1 MQLREFGEYS
11 RNSLNSYQA
20 NVFDPKHLAGASSDL
35 VQSMVKVG
43 RKAAELERVK
53 LQTEIQKEKSE
64 IRRKRLENKLK
75 MSKEGGKGGP
85 AKKTVKPEPE
95 PMEDDDD
102 NVLEDLVTTTETD
115 KGQPSYST
123 LEPGGFVTK
132 GTDRKSRLDKRHAKI
147 AAAAGKPEE
156 AEGEKEETEQE
167 KLEREAGELT
177 SQLKRAER
185 AEAQAQ
191 EKEQKDK
198 AKRYSQRITS
208 GKFMKKPRAV
218 TLVET
223 KKRKKSMKMGD
234 IASAEEEDDPDDIP
248 EGFHLQEESPHCI
261 NMTRAEDYQAYLR
274 QVVLEFERLIKSGV
288 TNVSEEYA
296 KVVQSM
302 FWAVKANKQTILNCA
317 DPAEVVVSVPDARCK
332 AWRLKLNGKTA
343 VDPTTLVDI
352 TDIGPQMA
360 SDIVNLKPQE
370 IMELVEDELVG
381 KSEQEVGRIKKCIG
395 NICREQALAHR
406 HAAEAAD
413 NLANLTDLVSLPILV
428 KVISA
433 TMRPTVAIKIP
444 EVDDMIARAE
454 QKVEAIRQAKQKV
467 GELKPIDEV
476 VFAQNIPK
484 YNLEWEHSPNG
495 RATAYLATL
504 VCRYMHE
511 LQQKDKKVVLSA
523 KALET
528 IYHTASSSIGKLISG
543 KQYLGG
549 AALEQLR
556 DKVEAEGKELPFKKK
571 KKLPQRSS
579 GLAKTSGAASKD

>member
-1 MQLREFGEYS
+1 M
-11 RNSLNSYQA
+11 
-20 NVFDPKHLAGASSDL
+20 FDPKHLAGASSDL

-53 LQTEIQKEKSE
+53 LQTEIIKGKSE
-64 IRRKRLENKLK
+64 LRRKRLENRV
-75 MSKEGGKGGP
+75 MMASKVGGKGGP
-85 AKKTVKPEPE
+85 AKKKVKREPD
-95 PMEDDDD
+95 PVDDD
-102 NVLEDLVTTTETD
+102 NDDFLEDLVTTTETD

-123 LEPGGFVTK
+123 LQPGGFLTK

-147 AAAAGKPEE
+147 AAVAGKPD
-156 AEGEKEETEQE
+156 EGEGEIEETAQEQ
-167 KLEREAGELT
+167 LEREAGELT
-177 SQLKRAER
+177 SQLKKAER

-198 AKRYSQRITS
+198 AKRYSQRIMS
-208 GKFMKKPRAV
+208 GKFLKKPRAV
-218 TLVET
+218 TLVKT

-234 IASAEEEDDPDDIP
+234 IASAEEEDEPDDIP

-274 QVVLEFERLIKSGV
+274 QVVLEFERLIKSGA
-288 TNVSEEYA
+288 TNISVEYA

-302 FWAVKANKQTILNCA
+302 FWAVKANKQTILNGA
-317 DPAEVVVSVPDARCK
+317 DPAEVVASVPDARCK
-332 AWRLKLNGKTA
+332 AWRLKLSGKTA

-352 TDIGPQMA
+352 ADIGPQMA

-381 KSEQEVGRIKKCIG
+381 KSEQQVGRIKRCIG

-413 NLANLTDLVSLPILV
+413 NLASLTDLVSLPILI

-433 TMRPTVAIKIP
+433 TMRPTVAIRIP

-454 QKVEAIRQAKQKV
+454 QKVEAIRQAKQNV

-484 YNLEWEHSPNG
+484 YNPEWEHSPNG
-495 RATAYLATL
+495 
-504 VCRYMHE
+504 
-511 LQQKDKKVVLSA
+511 
-523 KALET
+523 
-528 IYHTASSSIGKLISG
+528 
-543 KQYLGG
+543 
-549 AALEQLR
+549 
-556 DKVEAEGKELPFKKK
+556 
-571 KKLPQRSS
+571 
-579 GLAKTSGAASKD
+579 

>member
-1 MQLREFGEYS
+1 M
-11 RNSLNSYQA
+11 
-20 NVFDPKHLAGASSDL
+20 FDPKHLAGASSDL

-85 AKKTVKPEPE
+85 AKKTVKPEQE

-234 IASAEEEDDPDDIP
+234 IASAEEEDEPDDIP

-274 QVVLEFERLIKSGV
+274 QVVLEFERLIKSGA
-288 TNVSEEYA
+288 TNISEEYA

-302 FWAVKANKQTILNCA
+302 FWAVKANKQTILNGA
-317 DPAEVVVSVPDARCK
+317 DPAEVVASVPDARCK
-332 AWRLKLNGKTA
+332 AWRLKLSGKTA

-370 IMELVEDELVG
+370 IFELVEDELVG
-381 KSEQEVGRIKKCIG
+381 KSQEEVGRIKKCIG

-413 NLANLTDLVSLPILV
+413 NLASLTDMVSLPILV

-484 YNLEWEHSPNG
+484 YNPEWEHSPNG

-571 KKLPQRSS
+571 KKLPLRSS
-579 GLAKTSGAASKD
+579 GLAKTSGTASKD

>member
-1 MQLREFGEYS
+1 M
-11 RNSLNSYQA
+11 
-20 NVFDPKHLAGASSDL
+20 FDPKHLAGASLDL

-167 KLEREAGELT
+167 ELEREAGELT

-234 IASAEEEDDPDDIP
+234 IASAEEEDEPDDIP

-274 QVVLEFERLIKSGV
+274 QVVLEFERLIKSGA
-288 TNVSEEYA
+288 TNISEEYA

-302 FWAVKANKQTILNCA
+302 FWAVKANKQTILNGA
-317 DPAEVVVSVPDARCK
+317 DPAEVVAMVPDARCK
-332 AWRLKLNGKTA
+332 AWRLKLSRKTV

-370 IMELVEDELVG
+370 IFELVEDELVG
-381 KSEQEVGRIKKCIG
+381 KSQEEVGRIKKCIG

-413 NLANLTDLVSLPILV
+413 NLASLTDMVSLPILV

-484 YNLEWEHSPNG
+484 YNPEWEHSPNG

-571 KKLPQRSS
+571 KKLPLRSS
-579 GLAKTSGAASKD
+579 GLAKTSGTASKD

>member
-1 MQLREFGEYS
+1 
-11 RNSLNSYQA
+11 
-20 NVFDPKHLAGASSDL
+20 
-35 VQSMVKVG
+35 MVKVG

-53 LQTEIQKEKSE
+53 LQTEIIKGKSKL
-64 IRRKRLENKLK
+64 RRKRLENRV
-75 MSKEGGKGGP
+75 MMASKAGGKGGP
-85 AKKTVKPEPE
+85 AKNPKKTKREP
-95 PMEDDDD
+95 DDDD
-102 NVLEDLVTTTETD
+102 DFLEDLVVDTESA
-115 KGQPSYST
+115 KQPSYST
-123 LEPGGFVTK
+123 LKPGGFVTK
-132 GTDRKSRLDKRHAKI
+132 AEDRKERLEKRRAKI
-147 AAAAGKPEE
+147 KDDDGDS
-156 AEGEKEETEQE
+156 GDRQETEQE

-177 SQLKRAER
+177 SQLKKAER

-208 GKFMKKPRAV
+208 GKFLKKPRAV
-218 TLVET
+218 MLVET

-274 QVVLEFERLIKSGV
+274 QVVLEFERLIKSGA
-288 TNVSEEYA
+288 TNISEEYA

-302 FWAVKANKQTILNCA
+302 FWAVKANKQTILNGA
-317 DPAEVVVSVPDARCK
+317 DPAEVVASVPDARCK
-332 AWRLKLNGKTA
+332 AWRLKLSGKTA
-343 VDPTTLVDI
+343 VDPTTLVDV

-370 IMELVEDELVG
+370 IMELVEEELVG
-381 KSEQEVGRIKKCIG
+381 KSEQQVARIKKCIG

-413 NLANLTDLVSLPILV
+413 NLASLTDLVSLPIV
-428 KVISA
+428 IKVISA

-454 QKVEAIRQAKQKV
+454 EKVEAIRQAKQKV

-484 YNLEWEHSPNG
+484 YNPEWEHSPNG

-511 LQQKDKKVVLSA
+511 LQQKDKKIVLSA

-556 DKVEAEGKELPFKKK
+556 EKVEAEGKELPFKKK
-571 KKLPQRSS
+571 KKLPLRST
-579 GLAKTSGAASKD
+579 GLAKTSGTASNV

>member
-1 MQLREFGEYS
+1 M
-11 RNSLNSYQA
+11 
-20 NVFDPKHLAGASSDL
+20 FDPKHLAGASSDL
-35 VQSMVKVG
+35 VRSMVKVG

-53 LQTEIQKEKSE
+53 LQTEIIKEQSE
-64 IRRKRLENKLK
+64 LRRKRLENRLK
-75 MSKEGGKGGP
+75 MSGKAGGKGGP
-85 AKKTVKPEPE
+85 AKNPKKTKREP
-95 PMEDDDD
+95 DDDD
-102 NVLEDLVTTTETD
+102 DDFLDDLVVDTETA
-115 KGQPSYST
+115 KQPSYST
-123 LEPGGFVTK
+123 LKPGGFVTK
-132 GTDRKSRLDKRHAKI
+132 AEDRKERLEKRRAKI
-147 AAAAGKPEE
+147 KDDDDDDGDRQ
-156 AEGEKEETEQE
+156 ETEQE

-177 SQLKRAER
+177 SQLKKAER

-191 EKEQKDK
+191 EKDQKDK
-198 AKRYSQRITS
+198 AKRYSQRIMS
-208 GKFMKKPRAV
+208 GRFLKQARAV

-261 NMTRAEDYQAYLR
+261 NMKRADDYQAYLR
-274 QVVLEFERLIKSGV
+274 QIVLEFERLIKSGA
-288 TNVSEEYA
+288 TNIVEEYG
-296 KVVQSM
+296 KVIQSM
-302 FWAVKANKQTILNCA
+302 FWAVKANKQTILNGA
-317 DPAEVVVSVPDARCK
+317 DPAEVLASVPDARCK
-332 AWRLKLNGKTA
+332 AWRLKLSGKT
-343 VDPTTLVDI
+343 VIDLTTLVDS

-370 IMELVEDELVG
+370 IFELVEDELVG
-381 KSEQEVGRIKKCIG
+381 KSKEQVNVIKKCIG

-413 NLANLTDLVSLPILV
+413 NLASLTDLVSLPILI

-433 TMRPTVAIKIP
+433 TMRPTVAIAIP
-444 EVDDMIARAE
+444 EVDEMMARAQ
-454 QKVEAIRQAKQKV
+454 QKVEAIREAKQKV

-476 VFAQNIPK
+476 VFAQNVPK
-484 YNLEWEHSPNG
+484 YNPEWEHSPNG
-495 RATAYLATL
+495 RATSYLATL

-528 IYHTASSSIGKLISG
+528 IYHTASSLIGKLISG

-549 AALEQLR
+549 AALEQMR
-556 DKVEAEGKELPFKKK
+556 EKIEAEGKELPFKKK

-579 GLAKTSGAASKD
+579 GLAKTSSTTSKD